1 MSGPVKVAKQ
11 PMLPFKGVH
20 LILGNDLPGDTVVGN
35 AIVTKK
41 PSSEKSPDLVG
52 KRISGLY
59 PACVV
64 TRAMSKKKETSD
76 EEH

>member
-1 MSGPVKVAKQ
+1 
-11 PMLPFKGVH
+11 MLLFKGVH

-41 PSSEKSPDLVG
+41 LSSEKSLDPVG
-52 KRISGLY
+52 
-59 PACVV
+59 
-64 TRAMSKKKETSD
+64 KKKETND